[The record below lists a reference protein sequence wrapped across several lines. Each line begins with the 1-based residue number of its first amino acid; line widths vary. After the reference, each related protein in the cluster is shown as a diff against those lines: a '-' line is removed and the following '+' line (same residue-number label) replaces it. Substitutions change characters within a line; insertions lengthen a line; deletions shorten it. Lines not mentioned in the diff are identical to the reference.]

1 MNPDTDQ
8 NYTALLTRLT
18 LGSVLLSHG
27 LVKLLIFTVPGTIAF
42 FESLGLPAA
51 TAYLTLF
58 GEIFGGSAILLGLY
72 TRLAA
77 LLSFPV
83 LLGALW
89 AHSGNGWLFTSDGG
103 GWEYPLLL
111 IVLAGVVAMNGSGPF
126 ALRNLPVIDE
136 IIPPFLRA

>member
-8 NYTALLTRLT
+8 SYTALLTRLT

-51 TAYLTLF
+51 MAYLTLF
-58 GEIFGGSAILLGLY
+58 AEIFGGSAILLGLY

-77 LLSFPV
+77 LLSLPV

>member
-8 NYTALLTRLT
+8 SYTALLTRLT
-18 LGSVLLSHG
+18 LGSVLLFHG
-27 LVKLLIFTVPGTIAF
+27 LAKLLIFTVPGTIAF

-58 GEIFGGSAILLGLY
+58 AEIFGGSAILLGLY

-77 LLSFPV
+77 LLSLPV

-126 ALRNLPVIDE
+126 ALRNLPVISSTKSF
-136 IIPPFLRA
+136 PRF